1 MSHVEPHSEIRD
13 GAAGGLGPNRS
24 DSLQVDERRE
34 LFVLLVS
41 AIGTPVNEVQTDLE
55 AAFRAVGYTPKSVR
69 ISQLLDATS
78 GEERP
83 DETCQTEWLMDL
95 GDRLRE
101 NSGTQGAAAML
112 AVLQIRADRAESNPA
127 EDGVNV
133 DRLGVVTIIR
143 SAKRAEEVDFL
154 RNIYGSRLLV
164 IGISQAEEKR
174 RETLAARL
182 GRERDESDGLS
193 NLALADKLLRR
204 DEEDPDN
211 DWGQSLQKAFGRA
224 DAFLW
229 IRSGHGTRDQVTRL
243 VELWFQQPFTTP
255 TRDEQAM
262 YHASAAQYRSA
273 AAGRQVGVAIV
284 DGDGE
289 VLVTGTNEVPKPGG
303 GQYWPGDSPDYR
315 DFKLSVETNDIGKRD
330 VIQDVLRRLKA
341 SGWLSEGPAGL
352 DDVALVDA
360 AIANAGPLDGARVTD
375 LIEFGRIVHAE
386 MAAICTA
393 ARRGTP
399 LRGSTLYTT
408 TYPCHECAR
417 LIIASGITRV
427 VYIAPYTKSQVKML
441 FSDLVSHTP
450 KGGEDSSAVEIVPF
464 EGVAPEMFPTVFRM
478 GSRDRLPDGT
488 FESWTPSP
496 PTSRRQ
502 AIVPT
507 LADEGAAVAEFA
519 QTSFGQAW
527 LGQGE

>member
-1 MSHVEPHSEIRD
+1 MSEVERPSAIQDDEAGQLDPSRPEGSEI
-13 GAAGGLGPNRS
+13 
-24 DSLQVDERRE
+24 DERRE

-55 AAFRAVGYTPKSVR
+55 AAFRAVGYSPRSVR

-78 GEERP
+78 TEDRP
-83 DETCQTEWLMDL
+83 EGTCPTEWLMDL

-101 NSGTQGAAAML
+101 QSGTQGAAAML
-112 AVLQIRADRAESNPA
+112 AVLKIRADRAAADSGENG
-127 EDGVNV
+127 EDV
-133 DRLGVVTIIR
+133 DRAGVVTIIR

-174 RETLAARL
+174 RETLTARL
-182 GRERDESDGLS
+182 GRERDESSGIS
-193 NLALADKLLRR
+193 NAALADRLLRR

-229 IRSGHGTRDQVTRL
+229 IRSGHATRDQVTRL

-284 DGDGE
+284 DSDGE
-289 VLVTGTNEVPKPGG
+289 VLVTGTNEVPRPGG
-303 GQYWPGDSPDYR
+303 GQYWPDASPDYR
-315 DFKLSVETNDIGKRD
+315 DFKLNYETNDVGKRD
-330 VIQDVLRRLKA
+330 VIQDVLRRLKT
-341 SGWLSEGPAGL
+341 SGWLSPGPAGL
-352 DDVALVDA
+352 DDLALVDA
-360 AIANAGPLDGARVTD
+360 AIAKAGPLAGARVTD

-399 LRGSTLYTT
+399 LRDSTLYTT

-417 LIIASGITRV
+417 LIIAAGITRV

-450 KGGEDSSAVEIVPF
+450 SSSGGLAVEFVPF

-488 FESWTPSP
+488 FEPWSPTP

-507 LADEGAAVAEFA
+507 LGDEGEAVAEFA
-519 QTSFGQAW
+519 QTPFGQAW
-527 LGQGE
+527 LGRGA